1 MIPFLSQSLHLRAI
15 LRLCGY
21 SPHKPSLVAP
31 PLFSHASVDFLI
43 RGISV
48 ECLKSP
54 QCQCIIMLHS
64 PSFSP
69 HPALG
74 LTWPSLTCAALC
86 LCPALPS
93 FLLLS
98 PLWWREPSQKKSA
111 GLMGFKIHQIN
122 LFTASRALVY
132 NVFVL
137 ESIIGWHKWWWW
149 GSHVMIGAWSN
160 NEQIYSQPISTS
172 LQRHLWTRPCSISGH
187 QSPPWAEL
195 GRDWWLLQRRAH
207 LSPQPWENYKKLR
220 MQLRNGYGSVLL
232 QTNDHY
238 CVSISL
244 TLSSIPIKMKMVFAR
259 R

>member
-1 MIPFLSQSLHLRAI
+1 MALAWSVSSPLSASVLSCFTL
-15 LRLCGY
+15 
-21 SPHKPSLVAP
+21 SAP
-31 PLFSHASVDFLI
+31 PPTQRWAW
-43 RGISV
+43 
-48 ECLKSP
+48 
-54 QCQCIIMLHS
+54 
-64 PSFSP
+64 
-69 HPALG
+69 LG
-74 LTWPSLTCAALC
+74 
-86 LCPALPS
+86 PALPV
-93 FLLLS
+93 LLS
-98 PLWWREPSQKKSA
+98 ACAQLCLPSCSCHPCGDENPAKGNQPVWW
-111 GLMGFKIHQIN
+111 GLK
-122 LFTASRALVY
+122 FTASRALVY

-172 LQRHLWTRPCSISGH
+172 LQRHLWTRPCTISGH

-195 GRDWWLLQRRAH
+195 GRDRWLLQRRAH

-259 R
+259 RQQNNWQMLRIKNILHLRYHFTI